1 MASNIC
7 SRRSFVGALA
17 AAAGLVAAGCKPS
30 ATKQA
35 QETQKAPGE
44 APAAGLGPSPTAAA
58 MTVFRDP
65 GCGCCEQW
73 AALARQ
79 AGYPVTLV
87 DRTDMPA
94 IKQKYGVPERL
105 ATCHTAVVGD
115 YVVEGHVPFADV
127 RRLLEKR
134 PADVKG
140 IAVAGMPIGS
150 PGMDMTGA
158 AKEPFEVMAFD
169 AEGKIRPFR
178 A

>member
-1 MASNIC
+1 MASNIWN
-7 SRRSFVGALA
+7 RRSFVGALA

-30 ATKQA
+30 ATRQA
-35 QETQKAPGE
+35 QDAQKTPGE
-44 APAAGLGPSPTAAA
+44 APAAGSSPSPTAVE
-58 MTVFRDP
+58 MTVYRDP

-79 AGYPVTLV
+79 AGYQVALV

-105 ATCHTAVVGD
+105 VACHTAVVGN

-127 RRLLEKR
+127 KQLLEKS

-140 IAVAGMPIGS
+140 IAIAGMPIGS
-150 PGMDMTGA
+150 PGMDMPGA

-169 AEGKIRPFR
+169 AAGKIRPFR